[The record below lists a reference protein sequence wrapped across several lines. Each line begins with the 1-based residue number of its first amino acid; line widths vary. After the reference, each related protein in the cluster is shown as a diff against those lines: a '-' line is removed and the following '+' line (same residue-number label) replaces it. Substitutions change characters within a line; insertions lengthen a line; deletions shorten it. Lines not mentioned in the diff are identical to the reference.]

1 MNQCHLH
8 LNLSDEISRT
18 YFQTKH
24 LLRNTENTENI
35 KQTQILLLLYKIRHN
50 SCKSWLLMKVIIIKN
65 DTLSSLFSQP
75 FTQITHHLV
84 HSASFMLSVLFN
96 TFHFSTTSSSSS
108 SPLLSRSFSDTP
120 PRVMCWGNALFFSF
134 QAWLSYWG
142 PCLIS
147 IWFPCSPV
155 ACGTSLLQS
164 QSLQG
169 GDALTFWSRVFAFP
183 GFWDNEVSSKV
194 FLMSKMKL
202 NWRSRFCLFNS
213 TVR

>member
-1 MNQCHLH
+1 MNQCHFH

-96 TFHFSTTSSSSS
+96 SFHFSTTSSSSS
-108 SPLLSRSFSDTP
+108 PLLSLTLRQEWCVEATLSSSHF
-120 PRVMCWGNALFFSF
+120 RHGWVIEGH
-134 QAWLSYWG
+134 AWS
-142 PCLIS
+142 PFD
-147 IWFPCSPV
+147 FP
-155 ACGTSLLQS
+155 AAQ
-164 QSLQG
+164 
-169 GDALTFWSRVFAFP
+169 
-183 GFWDNEVSSKV
+183 
-194 FLMSKMKL
+194 
-202 NWRSRFCLFNS
+202 
-213 TVR
+213 